1 MDTKWPF
8 MLIAFGLV
16 LALGLTISSLERTGV
31 MNNWDKRRCELP
43 VAMAARFFKPDWD
56 PRSKSDFASDNFDF
70 CMKQYIDKFMALLL
84 TPINALFGK
93 QTNLAGDAINMVD
106 TIRKIAASMFNA
118 LSGFLDTYYRK
129 FNASVYEMSRVIQ
142 YLRMAMRR
150 ANAMVISML
159 YSGITIFRG
168 LLNTIQF
175 IIKVILIICGI
186 MLAIIIILIF
196 VLFPFIPM
204 ILAVLGAIVAT
215 VLALVMVISGSV
227 GAEANSDKSGFCFS
241 SWTMVATLDKNG
253 KEVPTPVSEIKI
265 GDELAQGCGK
275 VTAIIQMDGRDIPLY
290 YLKGIIVSGSHLVKG
305 EDGEWKSVAKDER
318 AVKTRIESSTLYCF
332 NTTTHNIPAYTNL
345 KPEIIL
351 FRDWEEIEDDD
362 EKGQYEWNY
371 IILKML
377 NNLSNYNTW
386 KDSIK
391 ISTNI
396 PLMSSKTKI
405 KCDCGFIPLESMF
418 IGVNNILDSKGEK
431 QLVLGVVRAEVEN
444 VDVEKTDKQGIW
456 NTELFE
462 LNGEV
467 WIKGKSTVV
476 SGNDTIEGMT
486 IITESG
492 EFIIWDE
499 QEQRERVI
507 RDFTEIGYK
516 TIHETYPF
524 VASRLRTKGNKIA

>member
-1 MDTKWPF
+1 

-16 LALGLTISSLERTGV
+16 FALGLTIASLERTGV

-56 PRSKSDFASDNFDF
+56 PRSKGEFANDNFDF
-70 CMKQYIDKFMALLL
+70 CMKTYIDKFMALLM

-93 QTNLAGDAINMVD
+93 HANLAGDAIGMVD

-118 LSGFLDTYYRK
+118 LLGFLDTYFRK

-150 ANAMVISML
+150 ANAVVVSML
-159 YSGITIFRG
+159 YTGITMFRG

-175 IIKVILIICGI
+175 VIKVILIICGI
-186 MLAIIIILIF
+186 LLAIIIILIF

-215 VLALVMVISGSV
+215 VLALVMVIAGEV
-227 GAEANSDKSGFCFS
+227 GAEASSDKSGFCFS
-241 SWTMVATLDKNG
+241 GWTMVATVDKDG
-253 KEVPTPVSEIKI
+253 KEVAKPVSELKI

-275 VTAIIQMDGRDIPLY
+275 ITTIIQMDGTEIPLY
-290 YLKGIIVSGSHLVKG
+290 HLNGIMVSGSHLVKG
-305 EDGEWKSVAKDER
+305 TDGQWKSVSQDER
-318 AVKTRIESSTLYCF
+318 AVKTHVESSILYCF
-332 NTTTHNIPAYTNL
+332 NTTTHNIPVYSD
-345 KPEIIL
+345 KKEVIM

-371 IILKML
+371 IVLKML
-377 NNLSNYNTW
+377 NKFTNYNLW
-386 KDSIK
+386 KDSLK
-391 ISTNI
+391 ITTNI
-396 PLMSSKTKI
+396 PLMSGKTKV
-405 KCDCGFIPLESMF
+405 KTQDGFIPIESMF
-418 IGVNNILDSKGEK
+418 IGLKHIVDTKGNKYKVLGIVKGE
-431 QLVLGVVRAEVEN
+431 VEEV
-444 VDVEKTDKQGIW
+444 DAMKTKELEIW
-456 NTELFE
+456 NTELYE
-462 LNGEV
+462 YVNEV
-467 WIKGKSTVV
+467 WIKTKSKVV
-476 SGNDTIEGMT
+476 PGTDKMEGMT

-499 QEQRERVI
+499 NEKKERVV
-507 RDFTEIGYK
+507 RDFTEVGYK

-524 VASRLRTKGNKIA
+524 VASRLRTSK